1 MPVEFIQVSDARKLI
16 RESIKT
22 PDPVKVS
29 INAAAGLIL
38 AEDIFSLT
46 DVPPFN
52 QSSMDGYAIN
62 YQGWKKKETLKIAGM
77 AQAGLAGLDPIQSD
91 EAPCNQMD
99 KSKILPR
106 TSETA

>member
-1 MPVEFIQVSDARKLI
+1 MPAEFIQVSDARKLI
-16 RESIKT
+16 RDSIKT

-62 YQGWKKKETLKIAGM
+62 YQGWKKKETLTIKIE
-77 AQAGLAGLDPIQSD
+77 LNNNNNNNNNN
-91 EAPCNQMD
+91 CC
-99 KSKILPR
+99 PR
-106 TSETA
+106 NVIIKYYSS